1 MQKSTEKTKR
11 RKAAPWFR
19 LFASEFQVETAGM
32 KAAEKGIYIA
42 LLCAMHERGEPIAED
57 YSRLARLSGTTPAA
71 LKSALDTL
79 MKAGLI
85 YHWEPEYLWSSISE
99 TEFQNREKYSELQRE
114 KSSKRWQKGKQNQRS
129 NNAGGY
135 RDKSIRYKSIEV
147 QSLSETEPHI
157 PTSSNIDSRTEAA
170 RANAQPRSV
179 KVDDELSI
187 PGIGDCWVTKIVSI
201 KPYQF
206 LVEARDDEGLS
217 HAFRVDRQFQHHE
230 ISMHEAEALPDLSG
244 EIHDQPA

>member
-179 KVDDELSI
+179 KVDDEALYPRYRRLLGHQDCFHQALS
-187 PGIGDCWVTKIVSI
+187 VSRRG
-201 KPYQF
+201 
-206 LVEARDDEGLS
+206 AR
-217 HAFRVDRQFQHHE
+217 R
-230 ISMHEAEALPDLSG
+230 
-244 EIHDQPA
+244 